1 MFLANKLV
9 NTVFFTCILAMAIP
23 YIFDLGEGNVFVNDY
38 YAKRIMSIVILPL
51 FLYVFV
57 YNFLNRHSVYR
68 KKILYYFIW
77 VSFVFLI
84 SIFHNN
90 APLFILVDLFIFI
103 LPLLFYLLVY
113 NTDFDTERF
122 SKSFPFLMLFSSLVL
137 IFGVKLQFSYF
148 TLLVVGY
155 TIFIFKKNFITLLL
169 FLLLPLILVNSLIG
183 KNSIILLSII
193 IIYFFLFDKNFV
205 SIKKKVFLLSVPL
218 IIIVVLL
225 FIFWDKI
232 KETGAFVN
240 TMYFLEN
247 TNFSRLEFKDHST
260 AHRLFE
266 AVTVFNEFISSPMLY
281 KLFGK
286 GFGSTIDLSN
296 TIDSTLSKTNNDVS
310 QFRVIHLGVF
320 AVLHK
325 LGLFGVITY
334 FYFLIKMFNLC
345 KKILKKSLNP
355 MFVLMAL
362 YVIIIII
369 DSLISFTHMMS
380 NFMFWLLCLI
390 IIYENETKKSYASI

>member
-9 NTVFFTCILAMAIP
+9 NTVYTTCILAMAIP

-68 KKILYYFIW
+68 KKIVYYFIW
-77 VSFVFLI
+77 ILFVFMI
-84 SIFHNN
+84 SILHKN

-113 NTDFDTERF
+113 NTDFDIERF
-122 SKSFPFLMLFSSLVL
+122 SKSFPFLMLLASLVL

-155 TIFIFKKNFITLLL
+155 TIFIFKRNFITLLL

-183 KNSIILLSII
+183 KNAIILLSII

-205 SIKKKVFLLSVPL
+205 SIKKKVFLLSFPL
-218 IIIVVLL
+218 IIILLLL
-225 FIFWDKI
+225 FIFWDKV

-247 TNFSRLEFKDHST
+247 TNFSKLEFKDHST

-266 AVTVFNEFISSPMLY
+266 AVTVFNEFISSPLVY

-334 FYFLIKMFNLC
+334 FYFLMKMFNLC